1 MPDGDSVL
9 ALLSVLKVIRSAFA
23 QERTFGKFVAMAM
36 GWILAPHRRR
46 ISQSL
51 LATGLASQQHHNRFY
66 RLFSRD
72 RWDPDELGRL
82 FFLQIVRLVGTDAA
96 LSVAVDDT
104 VAHHK
109 GPKVFALG
117 THLDA
122 ARSTRKFRIFCF
134 GHCWV
139 FVAVTVVF
147 SGLSSRPFALP
158 VLLRL
163 HRNKKECERSGA
175 AYRKKTE
182 LAREMLDILASWTT
196 GRRVEVAADSAYCC
210 DTVTRGLPEHLVLF
224 GSMRPDAVLTEA
236 PEEREPG
243 TPGRPR
249 VRGRVVLPK
258 PKALAR
264 DESVPWQTAV
274 VEMYGRSQIVAF
286 KSLVGQ
292 WYRACGGR
300 LLRIVVVRVPTGA
313 IPCRVFFSMDPTLE
327 PEIILARYAR
337 RWSIEVTFRNL
348 KQLLGFEH
356 PQVRVTQSVLR
367 MAPFVAMLYTAI
379 VLWYVEHAC
388 HVPSLAQ
395 PVGPW
400 YRQKNHV
407 AFEDM
412 IYAARKALIA
422 SGVFD
427 PTGDFDNLRNWFK
440 PPDDGQLAA

>member
-1 MPDGDSVL
+1 MPDADSVL
-9 ALLSVLKVIRSAFA
+9 ALLHILEVVRPAFA
-23 QERTFGKFVAMAM
+23 QRRTFGKFVAVAM
-36 GWILAPHRRR
+36 GWILAPRRHR
-46 ISQSL
+46 ITQSL
-51 LATGLASQQHHNRFY
+51 LATRLAGQQHHDRFY

-72 RWDPDELGRL
+72 QWDPDELGRL
-82 FFLQIVRLVGTDAA
+82 FFVHIVRLVGADVT

-147 SGLSSRPFALP
+147 PGLSAHPFALP

-163 HRNKKECERSGA
+163 YRTKKDCARSGA
-175 AYRKKTE
+175 MYRKKTE

-196 GRRVEVAADSAYCC
+196 GRRVEVAADSAYCN
-210 DTVTRGLPEHLVLF
+210 DTVTQGLPEHLVLF
-224 GSMRPDAVLTEA
+224 GSMRPDAVLTEV
-236 PEEREPG
+236 PDERTPG

-249 VRGRVVLPK
+249 IRGRKVLPK
-258 PKALAR
+258 PADLAQ
-264 DESVPWQTAV
+264 DESVPWQTATV
-274 VEMYGRSQIVAF
+274 QMYGRMQIVEF
-286 KSLVGQ
+286 KTLVGQ

-300 LLRIVVVRVPTGA
+300 LLRIVVVRVHTGTL
-313 IPCRVFFSMDPTLE
+313 PCRVFFSMDASLA
-327 PEIILARYAR
+327 PETVLSRYAR

-356 PQVRVTQSVLR
+356 PQVRVTRSVQR

-388 HVPSLAQ
+388 RVPRLVP

-400 YRQKNHV
+400 YHQKHHV

-412 IYAARKALIA
+412 LYAARKALIA

-427 PTGDFDNLRNWFK
+427 PGSDFDNLQNWFT
-440 PPDDGQLAA
+440 PPADGKKAA

>member
-1 MPDGDSVL
+1 MPEADSVL
-9 ALLSVLKVIRSAFA
+9 ALLRILEVVRPAFA
-23 QERTFGKFVAMAM
+23 QRRTFGKFVAVAM
-36 GWILAPHRRR
+36 GWILAPRRHR
-46 ISQSL
+46 ITQSL
-51 LATGLASQQHHNRFY
+51 LATGLAGKQHHDRFY

-82 FFLQIVRLVGTDAA
+82 FFLHIVRLVGPDGM
-96 LSVAVDDT
+96 LSVAIDDT

-109 GPKVFALG
+109 GPTVFALG

-122 ARSTRKFRIFCF
+122 ARSTRKYRIFCF
-134 GHCWV
+134 GHCWI
-139 FVAVTVVF
+139 FLAVTVVF
-147 SGLSSRPFALP
+147 PGLSSHPFALP

-163 HRNKKECERSGA
+163 YRTKKECETSDA
-175 AYRKKTE
+175 PYRKKTE
-182 LAREMLDILASWTT
+182 LAREMLDVLASWTV

-264 DESVPWQTAV
+264 DESVPWQTATV
-274 VEMYGRSQIVAF
+274 QMYGRKQVVEF

-300 LLRIVVVRVPTGA
+300 QLRIVVVRVYTGA
-313 IPCRVFFSMDPTLE
+313 LPCRVFFSMDASLE
-327 PEIILARYAR
+327 PETILAKYAR

-348 KQLLGFEH
+348 KQLMGFEH
-356 PQVRVTQSVLR
+356 PQVRVTRSVLR
-367 MAPFVAMLYTAI
+367 MAPFIAMLYTAI
-379 VLWYVEHAC
+379 ILWYVEHAC
-388 HVPSLAQ
+388 RVPRLVQ

-400 YRQKNHV
+400 YTKKQYV

-412 IYAARKALIA
+412 LYAARKALIA
-422 SGVFD
+422 SEVFD
-427 PTGDFDNLRNWFK
+427 PGSDFDDLQNWFK
-440 PPDDGQLAA
+440 PPDDGELAA